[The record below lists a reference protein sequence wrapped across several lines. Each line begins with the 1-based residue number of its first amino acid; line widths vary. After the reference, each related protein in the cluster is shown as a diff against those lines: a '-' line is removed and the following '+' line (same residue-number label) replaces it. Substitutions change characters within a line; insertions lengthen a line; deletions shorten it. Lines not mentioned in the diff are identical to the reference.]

1 MDPTFLQLLT
11 EARRKEII
19 RTKGRP
25 KLPRPV
31 VPQYPKLPEIR
42 YQTRLLRLVQALG
55 AVAVKWARN
64 EYPAILKRYQEDGTT
79 FRTMDEDAQTL
90 ILSLTQPLQA
100 EQYALDLEGQQAQAT
115 TATAETVNAWVAR
128 RFSLERQLAL
138 GTVYDPAEPWV
149 QRAIGDWTAT
159 NRQLVKS
166 LVGEHLSRMETM
178 ALDAVTNGKRPE
190 QLLIDVMKANKMSYN
205 RARLIARDQIG
216 KLTAQLVEKRSKDMG
231 LDTYTWKTAMDERV
245 RGNPAGRYPT
255 ARPSHW
261 GAEGKIGVYGKP
273 GIWIDPST
281 GKEVARG
288 PNDPQQGVGF
298 DIGCRCT
305 AASRWED
312 LIRPIDQSL
321 LEDPYVLAEMGK
333 GPWPE

>member
-1 MDPTFLQLLT
+1 MDPVFLQLLT

-19 RTKGRP
+19 RSKGRP

-42 YQTRLLRLVQALG
+42 YQARLLRLVQALG
-55 AVAVKWARN
+55 TIAAKWAKN
-64 EYPAILKRYQEDGTT
+64 EYPGILKRYQEDGYTT
-79 FRTMDEDAQTL
+79 LTMDEDAQTL
-90 ILSLTQPLQA
+90 ILSLTRPLQA
-100 EQYALDLEGQQAQAT
+100 EQYAMDLEGVETQAT
-115 TATAETVNAWVAR
+115 TATAESVNAWVAK

-138 GTVYDPAEPWV
+138 GMVYDPQEPWV
-149 QRAIGDWTAT
+149 QKAIGDWTAT

-190 QLLIDVMKANKMSYN
+190 QLLMDILKTNKMSYN

-216 KLTAQLVEKRSKDMG
+216 KLTGQLVEKRSLAMG
-231 LDTYTWKTAMDERV
+231 LDTYTWRTAMDERV
-245 RGNPAGRYPT
+245 RGNPGGRYPT

-261 GAEGKIGVYGKP
+261 GAEGKVGVYGKP
-273 GIWIDPST
+273 GIWIVE
-281 GKEVARG
+281 GKEVPRG
-288 PNDPQQGVGF
+288 PNDPLEPPGQPVQ
-298 DIGCRCT
+298 CRCL
-305 AASRWED
+305 AQSRWED
-312 LIRPIDQSL
+312 LIKPIDQSL

>member
-1 MDPTFLQLLT
+1 MDQTFLQLLT

-79 FRTMDEDAQTL
+79 LWTLDEDAQTL
-90 ILSLTQPLQA
+90 ILSLTRPLQA

-115 TATAETVNAWVAR
+115 TATAESVNAWVAR

-138 GTVYDPAEPWV
+138 GVVYDPAEPWV
-149 QRAIGDWTAT
+149 QKAIGDWTAT

-190 QLLIDVMKANKMSYN
+190 QLLIDIMKVNKMSYN

-216 KLTAQLVEKRSKDMG
+216 KLTGQLVEKRSKDMG

-273 GIWIDPST
+273 GIWIDPAT
-281 GKEVARG
+281 GKEVSRG
-288 PNDPQQGVGF
+288 PNDPMEGPSMGIQ
-298 DIGCRCT
+298 CRCT
-305 AASRWED
+305 AQSRWED

-333 GPWPE
+333 APWPE